1 MEGLYVP
8 GVGGPAEGAEVDPC
22 EGPEEEVPPTA
33 GWRPVVAL
41 VGEAAAKGGDST
53 QYGVTSEGVKIPTGL
68 EAKWHLTELGAGKE
82 LGPDSEL

>member
-8 GVGGPAEGAEVDPC
+8 GVGGPAEGAQVDPC

-41 VGEAAAKGGDST
+41 VGETAAK
-53 QYGVTSEGVKIPTGL
+53 
-68 EAKWHLTELGAGKE
+68 
-82 LGPDSEL
+82 